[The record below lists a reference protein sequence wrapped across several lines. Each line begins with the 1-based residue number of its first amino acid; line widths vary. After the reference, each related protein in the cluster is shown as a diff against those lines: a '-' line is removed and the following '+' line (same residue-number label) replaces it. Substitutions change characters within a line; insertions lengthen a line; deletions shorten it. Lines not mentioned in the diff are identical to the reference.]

1 MTMRSQMLRR
11 IADAVNANTGAAAL
25 QSATISTS
33 AARNTIIARNAV
45 RNVRARR
52 GTVQRAPQMPS
63 LAARSLSVGSAVINS
78 RAFALAG
85 KVALPLQAVSTAVA
99 AVRGYRSGG
108 VKDAALG
115 AADSLSFGAAS
126 FIARRFQGGDPSA
139 RMQSARL
146 TLARAAAVRAAVARR
161 STASAA
167 RQAALRKS
175 DGQTSGYTRVVNGR
189 SVTVAG
195 YATPSRA

>member
-1 MTMRSQMLRR
+1 MLRR
-11 IADAVNANTGAAAL
+11 FADAVNANTGATAL

-52 GTVQRAPQMPS
+52 GSVQRTPQMPS
-63 LAARSLSVGSAVINS
+63 LAARALSAGSAIVSS

-108 VKDAALG
+108 VTGAAIG
-115 AADSLSFGAAS
+115 AADSLTFGAAS
-126 FIARRFQGGDPSA
+126 F
-139 RMQSARL
+139 
-146 TLARAAAVRAAVARR
+146 VARR
-161 STASAA
+161 YQAGGPSAKM
-167 RQAALRKS
+167 Q
-175 DGQTSGYTRVVNGR
+175 
-189 SVTVAG
+189 
-195 YATPSRA
+195 